1 MIFLWL
7 MVGSLIGQTS
17 GCWKTTEKRTIDL
30 ALAANTLAV
39 PNPPFGD
46 FWCPSKLP
54 NQQMRSSVGVSGCFT
69 RDMTGKTGFFVHFG
83 WCPVRKFKPCLG
95 FCTLRYTVPTHPT
108 HPKPRSDGTNEELC
122 IPTAPVHYM
131 EDLPTSFYYLLR
143 YGAPQSLQEAS
154 KFRCLELMI
163 WAPLRSSTWRSPMIK
178 DMSYMAP

>member
-1 MIFLWL
+1 

-17 GCWKTTEKRTIDL
+17 GCWKTMEKRTIDL

-83 WCPVRKFKPCLG
+83 RCPVRKFKPCLG

-131 EDLPTSFYYLLR
+131 EDLPTSFYCKGIYCDTERLSPSKKR
-143 YGAPQSLQEAS
+143 QSSDVWNSWFEHLCVAQHDAVQ
-154 KFRCLELMI
+154 
-163 WAPLRSSTWRSPMIK
+163 W
-178 DMSYMAP
+178 